1 MNCTFIGHRMVP
13 SEIQASLEAAVIG
26 VIKKGVKS
34 FYIGNHGDFDKM
46 ATKVL
51 KKLSVSFPQI
61 KYATVLA
68 YMPTTQQENTVFPE
82 GLETVH
88 PKSAIEKRNL
98 WMIENS
104 DVVITYITREGG
116 CAAKFKAMAL
126 RKGKEII
133 SIK

>member
-1 MNCTFIGHRMVP
+1 MKCTFIGHRMVP

-82 GLETVH
+82 GLG
-88 PKSAIEKRNL
+88 
-98 WMIENS
+98 
-104 DVVITYITREGG
+104 EGG
-116 CAAKFKAMAL
+116 SNLLPIRNAYHSARYKCTFP
-126 RKGKEII
+126 
-133 SIK
+133 